1 MFKACYSVF
10 WTTRSAIFKYIWL
23 YKCKENVRSSTCVR
37 GEFSNLTYL
46 IIITRSLSWK
56 PVARK
61 CSGNIKLAKERK
73 LFWVIQ
79 VASYKEQEDLET
91 ATFVN
96 SPIKLV
102 KAFLCT
108 ERQPQ
113 HSCFLESFWPDISQ
127 NITWRLVFKTIFEWL
142 ISDKQSWTIPLLR

>member
-113 HSCFLESFWPDISQ
+113 HSCFLESYSAFPLPRFSG
-127 NITWRLVFKTIFEWL
+127 LIFPRTSPGDL
-142 ISDKQSWTIPLLR
+142 FSRRFSSD